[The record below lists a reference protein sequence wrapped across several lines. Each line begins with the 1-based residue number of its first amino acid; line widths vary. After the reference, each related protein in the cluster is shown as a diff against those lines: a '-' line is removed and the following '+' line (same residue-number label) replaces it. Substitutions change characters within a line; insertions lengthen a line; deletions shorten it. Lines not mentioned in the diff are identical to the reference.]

1 MRKSYLKS
9 TRFVLFVAVGIL
21 LAVSASL
28 FIAGCK
34 GKEEPKASGES
45 SLEMSK
51 EALKG
56 RLGDPELIVI
66 DVRMAKAWE
75 DCDSKITGAR
85 REDPAKLSTW
95 AEHYAKDKTIVLL
108 LFLRQRRNQQARG
121 EAVARRGVRGRLRTH
136 RRLEGL
142 DRGRLPHG
150 KEILRRLL
158 KKSHLRRS
166 ASSLV
171 IQRTGSTPHCE
182 MDPRLRGGKF
192 RLPCISPA
200 YCTKPS
206 TALATSFV
214 QYAGSSGTF

>member
-1 MRKSYLKS
+1 MRKSYLKP
-9 TRFVLFVAVGIL
+9 TKFVAVGIL

-75 DCDSKITGAR
+75 DCDSKITGAG

-150 KEILRRLL
+150 KEIL
-158 KKSHLRRS
+158 
-166 ASSLV
+166 
-171 IQRTGSTPHCE
+171 
-182 MDPRLRGGKF
+182 
-192 RLPCISPA
+192 SPT

-206 TALATSFV
+206 TAGIGKDGLSNRQHVAPIL
-214 QYAGSSGTF
+214 G